1 MAALAPSS
9 HSISIGGGFSYNS
22 YATLSDGTAFDG
34 GDERLIGLSYASGRI
49 LASATTYYGSTAATP
64 KVIFIYLERDWER
77 ERGRGKENGS
87 KREGEKEKDKKTER
101 ERENEIKRER

>member
-1 MAALAPSS
+1 MSLLSTQTSTSLRMLTYTNTGNLASNTAPTLASQS
-9 HSISIGGGFSYNS
+9 TITSSISIGGGFNYNS

-64 KVIFIYLERDWER
+64 KVIFIYLEY
-77 ERGRGKENGS
+77 
-87 KREGEKEKDKKTER
+87 KKS
-101 ERENEIKRER
+101 